1 MESKYI
7 IIQDIG
13 IPRDD
18 PHWNLLMYMA
28 IYCNSKMAA
37 EDIYKDMA
45 DFFGMEYNTIK
56 NYVSRSLKKA
66 KFKGVKDYLER
77 IENYGK

>member
-18 PHWNLLMYMA
+18 PHWSLLMYIA
-28 IYCNSKMAA
+28 VYCHSKMAVD
-37 EDIYKDMA
+37 DIYKDMA

-66 KFKGVKDYLER
+66 HFKGVTDYLER

>member
-18 PHWNLLMYMA
+18 PHWNLLMYIA
-28 IYCNSKMAA
+28 VYCHSKMAA
-37 EDIYKDMA
+37 EDI
-45 DFFGMEYNTIK
+45 TIK

-66 KFKGVKDYLER
+66 RFKGVKDYLER

>member
-1 MESKYI
+1 MSRYI
-7 IIQDIG
+7 IIQDLG

-18 PHWNLLMYMA
+18 PHWNLLMYIA
-28 IYCNSKMAA
+28 VYCHSEMAA

-45 DFFGMEYNTIK
+45 DFFGMELNTVR

-77 IENYGK
+77 IENYGR

>member
-1 MESKYI
+1 
-7 IIQDIG
+7 
-13 IPRDD
+13 
-18 PHWNLLMYMA
+18 MA
-28 IYCNSKMAA
+28 VD
-37 EDIYKDMA
+37 DIYKDMS

-66 KFKGVKDYLER
+66 HFKGVTDYLER

>member
-28 IYCNSKMAA
+28 IYCHSKMAA

>member
-1 MESKYI
+1 MSRYI
-7 IIQDIG
+7 IIQDLG

-18 PHWNLLMYMA
+18 PHWNLLMYIAVYCHSEMA
-28 IYCNSKMAA
+28 V

-45 DFFGMEYNTIK
+45 DFFGMELNTVK

-66 KFKGVKDYLER
+66 KIKGVKDYLER

>member
-1 MESKYI
+1 MSRYI
-7 IIQDIG
+7 IIQDLG

-18 PHWNLLMYMA
+18 PHWNLLMYIAVYCHSEMA
-28 IYCNSKMAA
+28 V

-45 DFFGMEYNTIK
+45 DFFGMELNTVK

>member
-18 PHWNLLMYMA
+18 PHWNLLMYIA
-28 IYCNSKMAA
+28 IYCHSKMAV

-45 DFFGMEYNTIK
+45 DFFGMELNTVR

>member
-18 PHWNLLMYMA
+18 PHWNLLMYIA
-28 IYCNSKMAA
+28 VYCHSKMAVD
-37 EDIYKDMA
+37 DIYKDMA
-45 DFFGMEYNTIK
+45 DFFGMELNTVK
-56 NYVSRSLKKA
+56 NYVSHSLKKA
-66 KFKGVKDYLER
+66 KFKGVKNYLES

>member
-1 MESKYI
+1 MSRYI
-7 IIQDIG
+7 IIQDLG

-18 PHWNLLMYMA
+18 PHWNLLMYIAVYCHSEMA
-28 IYCNSKMAA
+28 V

-45 DFFGMEYNTIK
+45 DFFGMELNTVK

-77 IENYGK
+77 IENYGI

>member
-18 PHWNLLMYMA
+18 PHWNLLMYIA
-28 IYCNSKMAA
+28 IYCHSKMAV

-45 DFFGMEYNTIK
+45 DFFGIELNTVR